1 MLLRVGTRG
10 SKLSLVQ
17 TDIVLD
23 QLKRKDPKLVVERK
37 IIKTRGDEDQR
48 TPIFSI
54 NQKGIFEKEIDQ
66 AILERKIDVAV
77 HSLKDVPVFEVDT
90 KLVIASVP
98 QRGSPSNVLVS
109 KNSERLEELKSGSRV
124 GTSSLLR
131 VAQLKRVR
139 PDLQPVPIRGN
150 VDTRVQKVEDGEFD
164 AVILA
169 EAGLLRL
176 GLTGRIAGR
185 LSLDDFMPAPGQ
197 GILALIARQ
206 DNKKVIVVARQ
217 DNGKVLEFLQS
228 IEDPPTR
235 AQADAEREL
244 VNVLEGG
251 CKVPIGA
258 LASSNRDS
266 LYVTG
271 CILSNDGKT
280 RLESKK
286 SGNIKEAAGLGR
298 EVAEELISKGAK
310 KIEETWR
317 GSYYRD

>member
-1 MLLRVGTRG
+1 MLLRVGSRG

-23 QLKRKDPKLVVERK
+23 QLKRKDPSLVVERK
-37 IIKTRGDEDQR
+37 IIKTKGDEDQR

-66 AILERKIDVAV
+66 AVLNGKIDMAV
-77 HSLKDVPVFEVDT
+77 HSLKDVPVFESGT

-98 QRGSPSNVLVS
+98 QRGSPSNALVS
-109 KNSERLEELKSGSRV
+109 KNGERLRELKGGSRV

-131 VAQLKRVR
+131 VAQLKRAR
-139 PDLQPVPIRGN
+139 PDLHAVPIRGN
-150 VDTRVQKVEDGEFD
+150 VDTRVQKVEEGEFD

-176 GLTGRIAGR
+176 GLTGRIAER

-206 DNKKVIVVARQ
+206 DNR
-217 DNGKVLEFLQS
+217 KVLELLQS

-271 CILSNDGKT
+271 CILSSDGKT

-286 SGNIKEAAGLGR
+286 SGNIKEAVGLGR
-298 EVAEELISKGAK
+298 EVAEELIAKGAN

-317 GSYYRD
+317 GSYYRG

>member
-23 QLKRKDPKLVVERK
+23 QLRGKNPDLTVERRV
-37 IIKTRGDEDQR
+37 IKTKGDEDQR

-66 AILERKIDVAV
+66 AVLQGKIDVAV
-77 HSLKDVPVFEVDT
+77 HSMKDVPVFDRDA

-98 QRGSPSNVLVS
+98 QRGSPANVLVS
-109 KNSERLEELKSGSRV
+109 KNSEHLRELKTGSRV

-131 VAQLKRVR
+131 VAQLKRAR
-139 PDLQPVPIRGN
+139 PDLQAVPIRGN
-150 VDTRVQKVEDGEFD
+150 VDSRVGKVEAGEFD
-164 AVILA
+164 AAILA
-169 EAGLLRL
+169 EAGLMRL
-176 GLTGRIAGR
+176 GLTGRITER

-197 GILALIARQ
+197 GTLAL
-206 DNKKVIVVARQ
+206 VARE
-217 DNGKVLEFLQS
+217 DNRKIVELLQS
-228 IEDPPTR
+228 IEDPQTR
-235 AQADAEREL
+235 AQAQAEREL

-266 LYVTG
+266 LRVTG
-271 CILSNDGKT
+271 AILSNDGKT
-280 RLESKK
+280 RLESTK
-286 SGNIKEAAGLGR
+286 SGNINDAASLGR
-298 EVAEELISKGAK
+298 KAAEELISKGAK
-310 KIEETWR
+310 KIEESWR
-317 GSYYRD
+317 GSYR

>member
-1 MLLRVGTRG
+1 MLLRVGSRG

-17 TDIVLD
+17 THIVLD
-23 QLKRKDPKLVVERK
+23 QLKRKDPSLVVERK

-90 KLVIASVP
+90 KLVIASVT

-109 KNSERLEELKSGSRV
+109 RNGERLRDLKGGSRV

-139 PDLQPVPIRGN
+139 PDRQAVPIRGN
-150 VDTRVQKVEDGEFD
+150 VETRVQKVEDGEFD

-176 GLTGRIAGR
+176 GLNCRIAEG
-185 LSLDDFMPAPGQ
+185 LSLDDFMSAPGR
-197 GILALIARQ
+197 GILALISRQ
-206 DNKKVIVVARQ
+206 DNR
-217 DNGKVLEFLQS
+217 KVLQLPPA
-228 IEDPPTR
+228 IEDPHT
-235 AQADAEREL
+235 QAKA
-244 VNVLEGG
+244 
-251 CKVPIGA
+251 
-258 LASSNRDS
+258 
-266 LYVTG
+266 
-271 CILSNDGKT
+271 
-280 RLESKK
+280 
-286 SGNIKEAAGLGR
+286 
-298 EVAEELISKGAK
+298 
-310 KIEETWR
+310 
-317 GSYYRD
+317 

>member
-23 QLKRKDPKLVVERK
+23 QLKRKDPSLVVERK
-37 IIKTRGDEDQR
+37 VIKTKGDEDQG

-54 NQKGIFEKEIDQ
+54 DQKGIFEREIDHAVLQ
-66 AILERKIDVAV
+66 GKIDVAV
-77 HSLKDVPVFEVDT
+77 HSLKDVPVFDRDS
-90 KLVIASVP
+90 KLMIASVP
-98 QRGSPSNVLVS
+98 QRGSPANVLVS
-109 KNSERLEELKSGSRV
+109 RNDDHLRELKSGSRV

-131 VAQLKRVR
+131 CAQLKRVR
-139 PDLQPVPIRGN
+139 PDLQAVPIRGN
-150 VDTRVQKVEDGEFD
+150 VDTRVQKVEAGEFD

-169 EAGLLRL
+169 EAGLVRL
-176 GLTGRIAGR
+176 GLTGRIAER

-197 GILALIARQ
+197 GILAL
-206 DNKKVIVVARQ
+206 VARE
-217 DNGKVLEFLQS
+217 DNRKVLEFLRS

-235 AQADAEREL
+235 AQANAEREL

-266 LYVTG
+266 LRVRG

-280 RLESKK
+280 RLESTK
-286 SGNIKEAAGLGR
+286 SGNIKEATGLGR
-298 EVAEELISKGAK
+298 EVAEQLISKGAK
-310 KIEETWR
+310 KIEESWR

>member
-37 IIKTRGDEDQR
+37 IIKTKGDEDQR

-66 AILERKIDVAV
+66 AILEGKLDVA
-77 HSLKDVPVFEVDT
+77 
-90 KLVIASVP
+90 
-98 QRGSPSNVLVS
+98 
-109 KNSERLEELKSGSRV
+109 
-124 GTSSLLR
+124 
-131 VAQLKRVR
+131 
-139 PDLQPVPIRGN
+139 

-176 GLTGRIAGR
+176 GLTGRIAER
-185 LSLDDFMPAPGQ
+185 LSLEDFMPAPGQ

-206 DNKKVIVVARQ
+206 DNM
-217 DNGKVLEFLQS
+217 KVLELLRS
-228 IEDPPTR
+228 IEDPPTM

-271 CILSNDGKT
+271 CILSSDGKT

-286 SGNIKEAAGLGR
+286 SGNIKEAAWLGR
-298 EVAEELISKGAK
+298 EVAEELIAKGAK

>member
-1 MLLRVGTRG
+1 MLLRVGARG

-23 QLKRKDPKLVVERK
+23 QLKTKDPKLVVERK

-109 KNSERLEELKSGSRV
+109 KNGERLRDLKTGSRV

-139 PDLQPVPIRGN
+139 PDLQAVPIRGN

-176 GLTGRIAGR
+176 GLTGRIAERVSFYYFFPAPRHGI
-185 LSLDDFMPAPGQ
+185 LSLINRQ
-197 GILALIARQ
+197 G
-206 DNKKVIVVARQ
+206 NKKGIV
-217 DNGKVLEFLQS
+217 FL
-228 IEDPPTR
+228 P
-235 AQADAEREL
+235 
-244 VNVLEGG
+244 
-251 CKVPIGA
+251 
-258 LASSNRDS
+258 
-266 LYVTG
+266 
-271 CILSNDGKT
+271 
-280 RLESKK
+280 
-286 SGNIKEAAGLGR
+286 
-298 EVAEELISKGAK
+298 
-310 KIEETWR
+310 
-317 GSYYRD
+317 

>member
-23 QLKRKDPKLVVERK
+23 QLKRKDPKLVVDRK

-54 NQKGIFEKEIDQ
+54 NQKGIFEKEIDR
-66 AILERKIDVAV
+66 AILEGKIDVAV

-109 KNSERLEELKSGSRV
+109 RDGERLRDLKGGSRV

-139 PDLQPVPIRGN
+139 PDLQAVPIRGN
-150 VDTRVQKVEDGEFD
+150 VNTPLQKVEDGEFD

-169 EAGLLRL
+169 EAGLLKR
-176 GLTGRIAGR
+176 GVAGR
-185 LSLDDFMPAPGQ
+185 NPQRRTFHGFMAPPAP

-206 DNKKVIVVARQ
+206 DNR
-217 DNGKVLEFLQS
+217 KVLELLRS

-235 AQADAEREL
+235 AQA
-244 VNVLEGG
+244 
-251 CKVPIGA
+251 
-258 LASSNRDS
+258 
-266 LYVTG
+266 Y
-271 CILSNDGKT
+271 
-280 RLESKK
+280 
-286 SGNIKEAAGLGR
+286 
-298 EVAEELISKGAK
+298 
-310 KIEETWR
+310 
-317 GSYYRD
+317 

>member
-10 SKLSLVQ
+10 SKLSLIQ

-23 QLKRKDPKLVVERK
+23 QLKRKDPNLIIDRK
-37 IIKTRGDEDQR
+37 IIKTKGDEDQAA
-48 TPIFSI
+48 PIFSI
-54 NQKGIFEKEIDQ
+54 NQKGIFEREIDQ
-66 AILERKIDVAV
+66 AVIQGKIDLAV
-77 HSLKDVPVFEVDT
+77 HSLKDVPVLERQT

-98 QRGSPSNVLVS
+98 QRGSPANVLVS
-109 KNSERLEELKSGSRV
+109 RKNEHLRQLKNGSRV

-131 VAQLKRVR
+131 GAQLKRVR
-139 PDLQPVPIRGN
+139 PDLQAVPIRGN

-169 EAGLLRL
+169 EAGLVRL
-176 GLTGRIAGR
+176 GLTGRIAER

-197 GILALIARQ
+197 GALAL
-206 DNKKVIVVARQ
+206 VARK
-217 DNGKVLEFLQS
+217 DNRKVLELLQS

-251 CKVPIGA
+251 CRVPIGA

-266 LYVTG
+266 LRVSG
-271 CILSNDGKT
+271 CILSSDGKT
-280 RLESKK
+280 RLESTKT
-286 SGNIKEAAGLGR
+286 GNIKEAASLGR
-298 EVAEELISKGAK
+298 RTAEDLISKGAK
-310 KIEETWR
+310 KIEESWR
-317 GSYYRD
+317 GSYY

>member
-23 QLKRKDPKLVVERK
+23 QLKRKDASLVVERK

-109 KNSERLEELKSGSRV
+109 KNGERLRDLKTGSRV

-139 PDLQPVPIRGN
+139 PDLQAVPIRGN

-169 EAGLLRL
+169 EAGLLNL
-176 GLTGRIAGR
+176 GLPGRNGSR
-185 LSLDDFMPAPGQ
+185 LSLYEFMPPPGRR
-197 GILALIARQ
+197 ILFLIT
-206 DNKKVIVVARQ
+206 
-217 DNGKVLEFLQS
+217 
-228 IEDPPTR
+228 PP
-235 AQADAEREL
+235 AKRETSQL
-244 VNVLEGG
+244 L
-251 CKVPIGA
+251 P
-258 LASSNRDS
+258 
-266 LYVTG
+266 
-271 CILSNDGKT
+271 
-280 RLESKK
+280 
-286 SGNIKEAAGLGR
+286 
-298 EVAEELISKGAK
+298 
-310 KIEETWR
+310 
-317 GSYYRD
+317 

>member
-23 QLKRKDPKLVVERK
+23 QLKRKDPSLVVERK
-37 IIKTRGDEDQR
+37 IIKTKGDADQR

-77 HSLKDVPVFEVDT
+77 HSLKDVPVFEADT
-90 KLVIASVP
+90 NLLIASVP

-109 KNSERLEELKSGSRV
+109 KNGERLRDLKSGSRV

-139 PDLQPVPIRGN
+139 PDLQAIPIRGN
-150 VDTRVQKVEDGEFD
+150 VDTRLQKVEDGEFD
-164 AVILA
+164 SVILA

-176 GLTGRIAGR
+176 GLTGRIAER

-206 DNKKVIVVARQ
+206 DNR
-217 DNGKVLEFLQS
+217 KVLELLRS

-235 AQADAEREL
+235 GQADAEREL

-280 RLESKK
+280 KLESKK
-286 SGNIKEAAGLGR
+286 SGNIKEASGLGR

>member
-23 QLKRKDPKLVVERK
+23 QLKGRNPDLTVERRVIRTK
-37 IIKTRGDEDQR
+37 GDEDQR

-66 AILERKIDVAV
+66 AVLQGKIDVAV
-77 HSLKDVPVFEVDT
+77 HSMKDVPVFDRDSN
-90 KLVIASVP
+90 LVIASVP
-98 QRGSPSNVLVS
+98 QRGSPANVLVS
-109 KNSERLEELKSGSRV
+109 KNSEHLRDLKTGSKV

-131 VAQLKRVR
+131 VAQLKRAR
-139 PDLQPVPIRGN
+139 PDLQAVPIRGN
-150 VDTRVQKVEDGEFD
+150 VDSRVRKVEAGEFD

-169 EAGLLRL
+169 EAGLMRL
-176 GLTGRIAGR
+176 SLTGRITER

-197 GILALIARQ
+197 GTLAL
-206 DNKKVIVVARQ
+206 VARG
-217 DNGKVLEFLQS
+217 DNRKILELLQS
-228 IEDPPTR
+228 IEDPQTR
-235 AQADAEREL
+235 AQAQAEREL

-266 LYVTG
+266 FRVTG
-271 CILSNDGKT
+271 AILSNDGKT
-280 RLESKK
+280 RLESTK
-286 SGNIKEAAGLGR
+286 SGNIKEAASLGR
-298 EVAEELISKGAK
+298 KAAEELISKGAK
-310 KIEETWR
+310 KIEESWR
-317 GSYYRD
+317 GSYR

>member
-1 MLLRVGTRG
+1 MLLRVGSRG

-17 TDIVLD
+17 THIVLD
-23 QLKRKDPKLVVERK
+23 QLKRKDPSLVVERK

-150 VDTRVQKVEDGEFD
+150 VDTRVHKVEDGEFD

-176 GLTGRIAGR
+176 GLTARIAER
-185 LSLDDFMPAPGQ
+185 LPLDDFMPAPGQ
-197 GILALIARQ
+197 GILSLVTRQ
-206 DNKKVIVVARQ
+206 GNREIVRILPSNQGPPNK
-217 DNGKVLEFLQS
+217 G
-228 IEDPPTR
+228 
-235 AQADAEREL
+235 QAA
-244 VNVLEGG
+244 
-251 CKVPIGA
+251 
-258 LASSNRDS
+258 
-266 LYVTG
+266 
-271 CILSNDGKT
+271 
-280 RLESKK
+280 
-286 SGNIKEAAGLGR
+286 
-298 EVAEELISKGAK
+298 
-310 KIEETWR
+310 
-317 GSYYRD
+317 

>member
-17 TDIVLD
+17 ADIVLD
-23 QLKRKDPKLVVERK
+23 QLKRKDPSLVVERR

-54 NQKGIFEKEIDQ
+54 NQKGIREKGIDQ

-77 HSLKDVPVFEVDT
+77 HSLKDVPVFERDT

-109 KNSERLEELKSGSRV
+109 KNGERLRDLKSGSRV

-131 VAQLKRVR
+131 VAQLKRVM
-139 PDLQPVPIRGN
+139 PDLQAVPIRGN
-150 VDTRVQKVEDGEFD
+150 VDTRVQKIEDGEFD

-176 GLTGRIAGR
+176 GLTSRIAER
-185 LSLDDFMPAPGQ
+185 LPLDHFMPAPGQ

-206 DNKKVIVVARQ
+206 DNR
-217 DNGKVLEFLQS
+217 KVLELLQS

-235 AQADAEREL
+235 AQAEAEKEL
-244 VNVLEGG
+244 VKVLEGG

-258 LASSNRDS
+258 LASPNRDS
-266 LYVTG
+266 LHVTG
-271 CILSNDGKT
+271 CILSNDDGPK
-280 RLESKK
+280 LETKK
-286 SGNIKEAAGLGR
+286 SGNIRMQQGLG
-298 EVAEELISKGAK
+298 K
-310 KIEETWR
+310 KWLK
-317 GSYYRD
+317 

>member
-37 IIKTRGDEDQR
+37 IIKTKGDEDQR

-54 NQKGIFEKEIDQ
+54 NQKGIFEKEIDH

-77 HSLKDVPVFEVDT
+77 HSLKDVPVFERDT

-109 KNSERLEELKSGSRV
+109 KNGERLRDLKSGSRV

-131 VAQLKRVR
+131 VAQLKRVM
-139 PDLQPVPIRGN
+139 PDLQAVPIRGN

-176 GLTGRIAGR
+176 GLVGGIAQGA
-185 LSLDDFMPAPGQ
+185 SLDYFIAAPTH
-197 GILALIARQ
+197 GILALIARPG
-206 DNKKVIVVARQ
+206 NTKI
-217 DNGKVLEFLQS
+217 LLHLPS
-228 IEDPPTR
+228 IDDTPTPG
-235 AQADAEREL
+235 QA
-244 VNVLEGG
+244 
-251 CKVPIGA
+251 
-258 LASSNRDS
+258 
-266 LYVTG
+266 
-271 CILSNDGKT
+271 
-280 RLESKK
+280 
-286 SGNIKEAAGLGR
+286 
-298 EVAEELISKGAK
+298 
-310 KIEETWR
+310 
-317 GSYYRD
+317 

>member
-37 IIKTRGDEDQR
+37 IIKTRGDEDPR

-54 NQKGIFEKEIDQ
+54 DQKGIFEKEIDQ

-77 HSLKDVPVFEVDT
+77 HSLKDVPVFEVDM

-98 QRGSPSNVLVS
+98 QRGSPSNALVS
-109 KNSERLEELKSGSRV
+109 KNGERLRDLKSGSRV

-139 PDLQPVPIRGN
+139 PDLRAVPIRGN
-150 VDTRVQKVEDGEFD
+150 VDTRVQKVEEGEFD

-176 GLTGRIAGR
+176 GLTGRIAER

-206 DNKKVIVVARQ
+206 DNR
-217 DNGKVLEFLQS
+217 KVLELLRS
-228 IEDPPTR
+228 IEDSPTR

-251 CKVPIGA
+251 CKVPI
-258 LASSNRDS
+258 
-266 LYVTG
+266 TG

-280 RLESKK
+280 KLETKK

-298 EVAEELISKGAK
+298 EAAEELISRGAK

-317 GSYYRD
+317 GSYYRG